1 MQQQTALARLV
12 DNPESFRDAWP
23 VTPTVYDRDAM
34 DLQRLASRQAA
45 REILADPDI
54 RPGGFGM
61 VRDGVLTAERPS
73 ADHPTDTLVLNGLHR
88 SYPPIVTFCKEL
100 SSMLG
105 HPVTGNFYLTPAGNA
120 KGFGWHWDC
129 HHVFIAQ
136 AEGAKRWCLFAPTFR
151 NPLEHHNW
159 SKIGFD
165 PADKARFEN
174 SEPDCEVTLR
184 AGQVL
189 FIPRGW
195 VHAGQSLEEDHS
207 LHITFGVQLLT
218 VHWALRRLLDLG
230 EDNEELRE
238 ALPPNLGGQDFL
250 SLTGQLRDTLGN
262 WLMRLPEESPALR
275 LRSAQRLS
283 VLNQEP
289 K

>member
-1 MQQQTALARLV
+1 MQTALSRLV
-12 DNPESFRDAWP
+12 TDPDTFRTAWP
-23 VTPTVYDRDAM
+23 AVPAVFDRDEA
-34 DLQRLASRQAA
+34 DLQQLATRQAA
-45 REILADPDI
+45 REILTDPDI

-61 VRDGVLTAERPS
+61 VRNGVLTAERPS

-88 SYPPIVTFCKEL
+88 SYPPIMQFCKEL
-100 SSMLG
+100 SSLLG
-105 HPVTGNFYLTPAGNA
+105 HPVTGNFYLTPGGKAQ
-120 KGFGWHWDC
+120 GFGWHWDC

-136 AEGAKRWCLFAPTFR
+136 AEGAKLWRLFRPTFV

-159 SKIGFD
+159 SKIGFG
-165 PADKARFEN
+165 PEDKDRFEN
-174 SEPDCEVTLR
+174 SDPDYEFELT

-195 VHAGQSLEEDHS
+195 VHAGRSTEEHS

-218 VHWALRRLLDLG
+218 KHWALRKLWELC
-230 EDNEELRE
+230 EDSEGLRD
-238 ALPPNLGGQDFL
+238 ALPPNLGGQDFTKL
-250 SLTGQLRDTLGN
+250 AGELVALFGGGLAE
-262 WLMRLPEESPALR
+262 LPTDAVALR

-283 VLNQEP
+283 VLGQEP

>member
-1 MQQQTALARLV
+1 MHQTALSRLV
-12 DNPESFRDAWP
+12 DNPDSFRDAWP
-23 VTPTVYDRDAM
+23 TAPTVYERDAT

-54 RPGGFGM
+54 RPAGFGM
-61 VRDGVLTAERPS
+61 VRDGVLTAERAS
-73 ADHPTDTLVLNGLHR
+73 ADHLTDTLVLNGLHR

-105 HPVTGNFYLTPAGNA
+105 HPVTGNFYLTPAGRA

-136 AEGAKRWCLFAPTFR
+136 TEGAKLWRIFAPTFR

-165 PADKARFEN
+165 PADKERFET
-174 SEPDCEVTLR
+174 SAPDFEVTLQ

-195 VHAGQSLEEDHS
+195 VHAGQSTEEHS

-218 VHWALRRLLDLG
+218 VHWALRKLLDLG

-250 SLTGQLRDTLGN
+250 SLAGRLRGTLGE
-262 WLMRLPEESPALR
+262 WLSDQPDAPSALR

>member
-1 MQQQTALARLV
+1 METALARLV
-12 DNPESFRDAWP
+12 DDPDAFRTAWP
-23 VTPTVYDRDAM
+23 SVPTVYTRDTA
-34 DLQRLASRQAA
+34 DLQRLGSRQAA
-45 REILADPDI
+45 REILDDPDI

-105 HPVTGNFYLTPAGNA
+105 HPVTGNFYLTPAGRA

-129 HHVFIAQ
+129 HHVFIVQ
-136 AEGAKRWCLFAPTFR
+136 TEGAKVWRLFAPTFV

-165 PADKARFEN
+165 PADKARFETDA
-174 SEPDCEVTLR
+174 PDFETTLR

-195 VHAGQSLEEDHS
+195 VHAGQSTATEHS

-218 VHWALRRLLDLG
+218 RHWALRKLVDLA
-230 EDNEELRE
+230 EDSEELRD
-238 ALPPNLGGQDFL
+238 ALPPNLGGRDFL
-250 SLTGQLRDTLGN
+250 ALAGEVRGLLGQ
-262 WLMRLPEESPALR
+262 WLAVQPEEPSALR

>member
-1 MQQQTALARLV
+1 MQTALSRLV
-12 DNPESFRDAWP
+12 ADPDAFRTAWP
-23 VTPTVYDRDAM
+23 SVPAVYDRDTA
-34 DLQRLASRQAA
+34 DLQQLATRQAA

-88 SYPPIVTFCKEL
+88 SYPPIMEFCKEL

-105 HPVTGNFYLTPAGNA
+105 HPVTGNFYLTPAGKA
-120 KGFGWHWDC
+120 QGFGWHWDC

-136 AEGAKRWCLFAPTFR
+136 AEGAKEWRLFAPTFV

-165 PADKARFEN
+165 PEDKLRFAATA
-174 SEPDCEVTLR
+174 PDFSVTLR

-195 VHAGQSLEEDHS
+195 VHAGQSAEEHS

-218 VHWALRRLLDLG
+218 KHWALRKLWELC
-230 EDNEELRE
+230 EDSEELRD
-238 ALPPNLGGQDFL
+238 ALPPNLGGQDFAAL
-250 SLTGQLRDTLGN
+250 AGNLVKLFGDSLAE
-262 WLMRLPEESPALR
+262 LPTSKTALR

-283 VLNQEP
+283 VLGQEP

>member
-1 MQQQTALARLV
+1 MQTALSRLV
-12 DNPESFRDAWP
+12 ADPDDFRTAWP
-23 VTPTVYDRDAM
+23 SVPTVYDRDAA
-34 DLQRLASRQAA
+34 DLQQLASRQAA
-45 REILADPDI
+45 REILIDPDI

-61 VRDGVLTAERPS
+61 VRDGVLTAERAS

-88 SYPPIVTFCKEL
+88 SYPPIMQFCEEL

-105 HPVTGNFYLTPAGNA
+105 HPVTGNLYLTPAGRA

-136 AEGAKRWCLFAPTFR
+136 AEGAKLWRIFAPTFV

-165 PADKARFEN
+165 PEDKARFEKDAPHF
-174 SEPDCEVTLR
+174 EATLR

-195 VHAGQSLEEDHS
+195 VHAGQSTEEYS
-207 LHITFGVQLLT
+207 LHLTFGVQLLT
-218 VHWALRRLLDLG
+218 VHYALRKLLELG
-230 EDNEELRE
+230 EDTEELRE
-238 ALPPNLGGQDFL
+238 ALPPNLGGQDF
-250 SLTGQLRDTLGN
+250 GTLAE
-262 WLMRLPEESPALR
+262 RLVGLLGDWSSTLPTDQFALR

-283 VLNQEP
+283 VLGREP
-289 K
+289 R

>member
-1 MQQQTALARLV
+1 MTTSLHRLV
-12 DNPESFRDAWP
+12 ADPEAFRKAWP
-23 VTPTVYDRDAM
+23 DSPTVYDKDAD
-34 DLQRLASRQAA
+34 DLRLLASRQAA
-45 REILADPDI
+45 REILADPDL

-61 VRDGVLTAERPS
+61 VRDGVLTAERPD

-88 SYPPIVTFCKEL
+88 SWPPLVTFCKAL
-100 SSMLG
+100 STQLG
-105 HPVTGNFYLTPAGNA
+105 HPVTGNVYLTPAGRA

-136 AEGAKRWCLFAPTFR
+136 AEGAKRWRMFKPVFV

-165 PADKARFEN
+165 PADRVRFEDDT
-174 SEPDCEVTLR
+174 PDFEVTLR

-195 VHAGQSLEEDHS
+195 VHAGRSTESEHS
-207 LHITFGVQLLT
+207 LHITLGVQLLT
-218 VHWALRRLLDLG
+218 VHWALRKLLELG
-230 EDNEELRE
+230 EETEELRA
-238 ALPPNLGGQDFL
+238 ALPPDLGGQDFL
-250 SLTGQLRDTLGN
+250 DLSAQLWALFVEWVTKQ
-262 WLMRLPEESPALR
+262 PAEPPALR